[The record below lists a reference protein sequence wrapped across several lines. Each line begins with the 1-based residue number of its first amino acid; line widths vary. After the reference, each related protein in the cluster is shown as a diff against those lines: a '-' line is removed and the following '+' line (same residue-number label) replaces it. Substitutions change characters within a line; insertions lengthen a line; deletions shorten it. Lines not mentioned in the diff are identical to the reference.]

1 MIEIPAFGHCHCLRN
16 ETKISTL
23 VADLDRFAS
32 NEFHSELIA
41 FAHELANAAGPV
53 ILPHF
58 RKSIAVT
65 NKAEQGRF
73 DPVTEADR
81 AAETEMR
88 RLIEARYPDHGIYG
102 EEFPD
107 KPAAGPF
114 AWQLDPIDGTR
125 GFITGLPVWGT
136 LIGVSRDNAP
146 LAGMMDQPYTRERFW
161 STAEGAR
168 MRSPAGEIAIRTRR
182 CPILGEAVLA
192 ATAPDMFGAGQFER
206 FGALSAQVRMT
217 RFGGDCYLYCML
229 AAGFIDIVA
238 EASLKPFDI
247 APLIPII
254 HAAGGV
260 VTTWDGG
267 DPSQGGEIVA
277 AGDPA
282 LHEQALKALAQA

>member
-1 MIEIPAFGHCHCLRN
+1 L
-16 ETKISTL
+16 S
-23 VADLDRFAS
+23 ADAHRFAS
-32 NEFHSELIA
+32 NEFRSELIA
-41 FAHELANAAGPV
+41 FAHTLADAAGPA

-58 RKSIAVT
+58 RKSIPVT
-65 NKAEQGRF
+65 NKADQGRF
-73 DPVTEADR
+73 DPVTEADK
-81 AAETEMR
+81 AAEVAMR

-107 KPAAGPF
+107 KPATGPF

-136 LIGVSRDNAP
+136 LIGVSHEGAP
-146 LAGMMDQPYTRERFW
+146 LAGMMDQPYTGERFW
-161 STAEGAR
+161 SGIDGAR
-168 MRSPAGEIAIRTRR
+168 FRSPAGETAIQTRK
-182 CPILGEAVLA
+182 CPDLSQAILA
-192 ATAPDMFGAGQFER
+192 ATAPDMFKDEQFDR
-206 FGALSAQVRMT
+206 FRALSGQVRMT

-254 HAAGGV
+254 RAAGGV

-282 LHEQALKALAQA
+282 LHEEALKRLAR

>member
-1 MIEIPAFGHCHCLRN
+1 
-16 ETKISTL
+16 L
-23 VADLDRFAS
+23 VADADRFAS
-32 NEFHSELIA
+32 NEFLSELIA
-41 FAHELANAAGPV
+41 FAHELADAAGPA

-65 NKAEQGRF
+65 NKAEHGRF
-73 DPVTEADR
+73 DPVTEADQ
-81 AAETEMR
+81 AAEVAMR

-107 KPAAGPF
+107 KPASGPF
-114 AWQLDPIDGTR
+114 SWQLDPIDGTR
-125 GFITGLPVWGT
+125 GFITGLPMWGT
-136 LIGVSRDNAP
+136 LIGVSHDGAP
-146 LAGMMDQPYTRERFW
+146 LAGMMDQPYTGERFW

-168 MRSPAGEIAIRTRR
+168 FRNSAGEIAIRTRA
-182 CPILGEAVLA
+182 CPVLGDAILAS
-192 ATAPDMFGAGQFER
+192 TAPDMFKDEQFER
-206 FGALSAQVRMT
+206 FRTLSAQMRMT

-238 EASLKPFDI
+238 EAGLKPFDI

-254 HAAGGV
+254 RAAGGV

-267 DPSQGGEIVA
+267 DPSRGGEILA

-282 LHEQALKALAQA
+282 LHEAALKQLAC

>member
-1 MIEIPAFGHCHCLRN
+1 LIDDSH
-16 ETKISTL
+16 
-23 VADLDRFAS
+23 RFATKQILP
-32 NEFHSELIA
+32 ELIA
-41 FAHELANAAGPV
+41 FTHELADAAGAA
-53 ILPHF
+53 ILPYF
-58 RKSIAVT
+58 RKSLAVT
-65 NKAEQGRF
+65 NKAEHGRF
-73 DPVTEADR
+73 DPVTEADQ
-81 AAETEMR
+81 AAETVMR
-88 RLIEARYPDHGIYG
+88 DLIDARYPDHGIYG

-107 KPAAGPF
+107 KPGTGPF

-136 LIGVSRDNAP
+136 LIGVSHDGEP

-168 MRSPAGEIAIRTRR
+168 MRSPAGETAIRTRP
-182 CPILGEAVLA
+182 CAALDDAVLA
-192 ATAPDMFGAGQFER
+192 ATAPDMFKDGQVDR
-206 FGALSAQVRMT
+206 FRALSEKTRMT

-254 HAAGGV
+254 RAAGGV

-267 DPSQGGEIVA
+267 DPSQGGAILA

-282 LHEQALKALAQA
+282 VHALALRHLGA

>member
-1 MIEIPAFGHCHCLRN
+1 MPDESH
-16 ETKISTL
+16 
-23 VADLDRFAS
+23 RFAQKQ
-32 NEFHSELIA
+32 FLPELID
-41 FAHELANAAGPV
+41 FAHALADAAGSA

-58 RKSIAVT
+58 RSSLAVT
-65 NKAEQGRF
+65 NKAEQGHF

-81 AAETEMR
+81 AAETAMR
-88 RLIEARYPDHGIYG
+88 CLIEARYPDHGIYG

-107 KPAAGPF
+107 KPANGPF

-125 GFITGLPVWGT
+125 GFITGLPLWGT
-136 LIGVSRDNAP
+136 LIGVSHDGAP
-146 LAGMMDQPYTRERFW
+146 LAGMMDQPYMRERFW
-161 STAEGAR
+161 NTADGAR
-168 MRSPAGEIAIRTRR
+168 FRGPAGETTLRTRP
-182 CPILGEAVLA
+182 CAALGDAILA
-192 ATAPDMFGAGQFER
+192 ATAPDMFKGAQVDR
-206 FGALSAQVRMT
+206 FGALSAQMRMT

-254 HAAGGV
+254 RAAGGV

-267 DPSQGGEIVA
+267 DPSQGGAILA

-282 LHEQALKALAQA
+282 IHEQALRHLAG

>member
-1 MIEIPAFGHCHCLRN
+1 MSDAC
-16 ETKISTL
+16 
-23 VADLDRFAS
+23 RFAS
-32 NEFHSELIA
+32 NELLSELIA
-41 FAHELANAAGPV
+41 FCHELADAAGPA

-58 RKSIAVT
+58 RKPISVT
-65 NKAEQGRF
+65 NKAAAGRF
-73 DPVTEADR
+73 DPVTEADQ
-81 AAETEMR
+81 AAEVAMR

-107 KPAAGPF
+107 KPATGPF

-125 GFITGLPVWGT
+125 GFITGMPIWGT
-136 LIGVSRDNAP
+136 LIGVSNEGAP

-161 STAEGAR
+161 NSAEGAWFR
-168 MRSPAGEIAIRTRR
+168 NPAGEMAIRTRP
-182 CPILGEAVLA
+182 CAELGQAVLA
-192 ATAPDMFGAGQFER
+192 ATAPDMFSGTQVDR
-206 FGALSAQVRMT
+206 FSALSGQVRMT
-217 RFGGDCYLYCML
+217 RFGGDCYFYCML

-254 HAAGGV
+254 RAAGGV

-267 DPSQGGEIVA
+267 DPSQGGEIIA

-282 LHEQALKALAQA
+282 VHEQALKLLAR

>member
-1 MIEIPAFGHCHCLRN
+1 MSAPYR
-16 ETKISTL
+16 S
-23 VADLDRFAS
+23 AS
-32 NEFHSELIA
+32 NKFLPELIV
-41 FAHELANAAGPV
+41 FAHELADAAGLA

-58 RKSIAVT
+58 RKSLSVT
-65 NKAEQGRF
+65 NKDVAGRF

-81 AAETEMR
+81 AAEVAMR
-88 RLIEARYPDHGIYG
+88 QLIEARYPDHGIYG

-125 GFITGLPVWGT
+125 GFITGMPVWGT
-136 LIGVSRDNAP
+136 LIGVSHEGSP

-161 STAEGAR
+161 NSAEGAR
-168 MRSPAGEIAIRTRR
+168 FRNPAGETAIRTRS
-182 CPILGEAVLA
+182 CAALGEAVLA
-192 ATAPDMFGAGQFER
+192 ATAPDMFSGTQGDR
-206 FGALSAQVRMT
+206 FRALSAQMRMT

-238 EASLKPFDI
+238 EAGLKPFDI
-247 APLIPII
+247 APLIPIVR
-254 HAAGGV
+254 AAGGV

-267 DPSQGGEIVA
+267 DASQGGEIIA

-282 LHEQALKALAQA
+282 LHEQALKLLTR